1 MIKFFRRIRQ
11 KLLTENKV
19 SKYLLYAIGEILLVV
34 IGILLALQVN
44 NWNEKR
50 KVTIIEVEFLK
61 GLKGEMRANRDQM
74 INVIEAHKK
83 NIAAAHTI
91 IQLFDKDIS
100 QISETVLNTLFNDLV
115 LTWTYNPRMGKL
127 NSIIMSGKLDYISNQ
142 ELKSYLTSF
151 HDEAND
157 ANEMNV
163 KFLEI
168 KYSRL
173 DPLVDLIISRKN
185 RFNLLFNDS
194 SNTRSSFNSDYKNVF
209 KSFEIEN
216 IINQMWIIAK
226 FGLEEEE
233 EHLTS
238 INDILNLIDDKLED

>member
-1 MIKFFRRIRQ
+1 MIPFFRKIR
-11 KLLTENKV
+11 KKMADDNKPM
-19 SKYLLYAIGEILLVV
+19 KYMRYAIGEILLVV
-34 IGILLALQVN
+34 IGILIALSIN

-50 KVTIIEVEFLK
+50 KVRIIEVEFLK
-61 GLKGEMRANRDQM
+61 GLEGEMRANRDQL

-100 QISETVLNTLFNDLV
+100 QISETVLDTLFNDLV
-115 LTWTYNPRMGKL
+115 LTWTYNPRTGKL

-151 HDEAND
+151 LDEAND
-157 ANEMNV
+157 ASELNL
-163 KFLEI
+163 KFLEV

-173 DPLVDLIISRKN
+173 DPLLDLIISRKN
-185 RFNLLFNDS
+185 RLNLMFNDRS
-194 SNTRSSFNSDYKNVF
+194 ITRSSFNSDYKNVF

-216 IINQMWIIAK
+216 IMSQMWVFAK

-233 EHLTS
+233 EHLAS
-238 INDILNLIDDKLED
+238 INDILNLIGDKLED